1 MNLDEK
7 GLIERIEAETEK
19 AKEAGGRLSYE
30 DADMDFQTFDLTH
43 DQMVMVYGVLE
54 SRGVELYEDEIKEEE
69 YPGSDAADADD
80 ASQLAYLSTDSLG
93 DDSGLIHFNKESD
106 YSEDPYDEAF
116 YRDAAEEEEEE
127 EEEGDI
133 LDGVATDDSV
143 RMYLK
148 EIGIYP
154 LLSADE
160 ELELAKRSRDGDE
173 SAKRRLI
180 ESNLRLVV
188 SIAKKYQGRGMTLL
202 DLIQEGNL
210 GLIRG
215 IDKFDYEKG
224 FKLSTYATW
233 WIRQAVTRALADQ
246 SRTIRLPVH
255 MAETIGRMARIQRK
269 LAVELGVEPTI
280 KQLADAMNMSEDKV
294 IEIMQVSRNP
304 ASLDNPVGEED
315 DTQLGDFVADEK
327 LESPEENAERIM
339 LREGINTLLDTLTE
353 KEKEIIIMRYGLDNG
368 RPQTLEEVGQKYG
381 VTRERIR
388 QIEAKALRKLRNPAK
403 AKLIRDF
410 MS

>member
-7 GLIERIEAETEK
+7 GLIERIEAEAEK

-30 DADMDFQTFDLTH
+30 DADMDFQAFDLTH

-54 SRGVELYEDEIKEEE
+54 SKGVELYEDEIKEED
-69 YPGSDAADADD
+69 YPGSDVADADD

-93 DDSGLIHFNKESD
+93 DDSGLIRYNKESD
-106 YSEDPYDEAF
+106 YSDDSYDEAF
-116 YRDAAEEEEEE
+116 YREAAEEEEEE
-127 EEEGDI
+127 DEGDI

-160 ELELAKRSRDGDE
+160 ELELAKKAKDGDE
-173 SAKRRLI
+173 TAKRRLI

-339 LREGINTLLDTLTE
+339 LREGIDTLLDTLTE

>member
-1 MNLDEK
+1 MNTDEK
-7 GLIERIEAETEK
+7 VLIERAEAAAEK

-30 DADMDFQTFDLTH
+30 DVDAMFQSLGLNH
-43 DQMVMVYGVLE
+43 DQMTMVYSYIE
-54 SRGVELYEDEIKEEE
+54 SKGVELYEEEIKEEE
-69 YPGSDAADADD
+69 YPGGDTADSEDT
-80 ASQLAYLSTDSLG
+80 SQEAYLSTDSLG
-93 DDSGLIHFNKESD
+93 DDSGLIRYGHDRD
-106 YSEDPYDEAF
+106 YDDSYDDSF
-116 YRDAAEEEEEE
+116 YPDSTEEEDE

-160 ELELAKRSRDGDE
+160 ELELAKRAKDGDE
-173 SAKRRLI
+173 TAKQRLI

-339 LREGINTLLDTLTE
+339 LREGIDTLLDTLTE
-353 KEKEIIIMRYGLDNG
+353 KEKEIIILRYGLDNG
-368 RPQTLEEVGQKYG
+368 RSQTLEEVGQKYG

-403 AKLIRDF
+403 AKLIKDF
-410 MS
+410 MT

>member
-7 GLIERIEAETEK
+7 GLIERIDLAAEK
-19 AKEAGGRLSYE
+19 ARENGARVSYE
-30 DADMDFQTFDLTH
+30 DVDAEFQDLDLTH
-43 DQMVMVYGVLE
+43 DQMVMIYGVLE
-54 SRGVELYEDEIKEEE
+54 TKGIELYEDEIKEED
-69 YPGSDAADADD
+69 YPGSDTTDADD
-80 ASQLAYLSTDSLG
+80 IGQDAFLNTDPLG
-93 DDSGLIHFNKESD
+93 DDSELSNYGKNRD
-106 YSEDPYDEAF
+106 YSDDYSDEAF
-116 YRDAAEEEEEE
+116 YRDSAEEDEEEDD
-127 EEEGDI
+127 GDI

-154 LLSADE
+154 LLTADE
-160 ELELAKRSRDGDE
+160 ELELAKRVKDGDE
-173 SAKRRLI
+173 YAKKRLI

-280 KQLADAMNMSEDKV
+280 KQLADAMNMSEEKV
-294 IEIMQVSRNP
+294 IEIMQVQRNP

-315 DTQLGDFVADEK
+315 DTQLGDFVPDDK
-327 LESPEENAERIM
+327 VESPEQNAERIM
-339 LREGINTLLDTLTE
+339 LREGIDTLLDTLTE
-353 KEKEIIIMRYGLDNG
+353 KEKEIIILRYGLDNG
-368 RPQTLEEVGQKYG
+368 RSQTLEEVGQKYG

-403 AKLIRDF
+403 AKLIKDF
-410 MS
+410 IN

>member
-69 YPGSDAADADD
+69 YPGADAADADD